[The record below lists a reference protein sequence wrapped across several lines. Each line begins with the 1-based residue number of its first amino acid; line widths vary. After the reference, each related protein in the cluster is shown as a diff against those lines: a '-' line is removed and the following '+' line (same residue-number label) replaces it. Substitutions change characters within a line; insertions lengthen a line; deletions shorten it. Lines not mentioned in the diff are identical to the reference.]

1 MTEYGYF
8 LSCEEFTPQ
17 ELIDQAV
24 RAEAA
29 GFTRLAISDHFHPWN
44 EAQGNSAF
52 VWSMI
57 GALSQAVDLPVTTL
71 VTCPTVRLHPAVTAQ
86 AAATSSVLLGGRFAL
101 GVGTGEALNEHV
113 LGDRWPSF
121 EERAEMLEEAVAVMR
136 ELFTGRQVSHR
147 GRHYTV
153 DTARLYTAPEGPLP
167 VLVSGFGPKAAE
179 LAGRIGDGFVTM
191 TPDADLVAAFRAGG
205 GAGKPVVGGLKVCW
219 SADREKAVDVV
230 HRRWPTELLPGEL
243 AQLLPTPAH
252 FEQASELVTREAV
265 AEAVPCG
272 DDVDQHAAAIGAYR
286 QAGFDEVYVGQIG
299 PDQDAF
305 FDAYREL
312 VLPALRGT
320 GSAPAHP
327 PVETPEARM
336 TGEGAP
342 APDERAK
349 GPADGPEFAPTEPGR

>member
-8 LSCEEFTPQ
+8 LSCEEFTPA
-17 ELIDQAV
+17 ELIDQAR
-24 RAEAA
+24 RAQRA

-44 EAQGNSAF
+44 DAQGNSPF

-86 AAATSSVLLGGRFAL
+86 AAATSSVLLGGRFTL

-121 EERAEMLEEAVAVMR
+121 DDRAAMLEEAVEVMR
-136 ELFTGRQVSHR
+136 ALFTGRQVSHR

-153 DTARLYTAPEGPLP
+153 DNARLYTAPDGPLP
-167 VLVSGFGPKAAE
+167 VYVSGFGPNAAE

-191 TPDADLVAAFRAGG
+191 TPDADLVAAFREGG
-205 GAGKPVVGGLKVCW
+205 GAGKPVVGGVKVCW
-219 SADREKAVDVV
+219 SSNREKAVDTV
-230 HRRWPTELLPGEL
+230 HRLWPTELLPGEL

-252 FEQASELVTREAV
+252 FEQAGELVTRDMIDDAV
-265 AEAVPCG
+265 TCG
-272 DDVDQHAAAIGAYR
+272 DDAQQHIDTVRGYAR
-286 QAGFDEVYVGQIG
+286 AGFDEVYVGQVG
-299 PDQDAF
+299 PDQEVF

-312 VLPALRGT
+312 VLPALR
-320 GSAPAHP
+320 S
-327 PVETPEARM
+327 
-336 TGEGAP
+336 
-342 APDERAK
+342 
-349 GPADGPEFAPTEPGR
+349 